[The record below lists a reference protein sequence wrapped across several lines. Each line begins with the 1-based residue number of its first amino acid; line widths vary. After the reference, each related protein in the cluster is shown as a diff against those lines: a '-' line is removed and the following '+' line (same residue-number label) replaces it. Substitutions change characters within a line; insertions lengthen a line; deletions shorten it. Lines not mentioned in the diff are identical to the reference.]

1 MPDQLGSPAAAALEQ
16 CVDDID
22 EFIGTLQR
30 YPGTVIAMALRI
42 HLGALLHAML
52 VDRLCS
58 RAEISQFVAALEQ
71 EAADGGGH

>member
-1 MPDQLGSPAAAALEQ
+1 MPNQLGSPDAAVLEQ

-22 EFIGTLQR
+22 EFVGTMQR
-30 YPGTVIAMALRI
+30 YPGTIIAMALRI

-58 RAEISQFVAALEQ
+58 RAEVSAFVTALEQ
-71 EAADGGGH
+71 EAVDGGGH

>member
-1 MPDQLGSPAAAALEQ
+1 MPDQLGSPNAATLEQ

-30 YPGTVIAMALRI
+30 YPGTVIALALRI

-58 RAEISQFVAALEQ
+58 RAEVSEFVAALEQ
-71 EAADGGGH
+71 EAVDGAGH